1 LMEPIPIDFAQHHIP
16 SYVVTVKD
24 SAGADVTRP
33 AAATENQ
40 AVVYRHRFRDSM
52 AVLCGMFVLLTGTVI
67 LILRK
72 RDNDPQ

>member
-1 LMEPIPIDFAQHHIP
+1 MEPVPVDFAQHHIP

-33 AAATENQ
+33 AASTENQ
-40 AVVYRHRFRDSM
+40 AIVYRHRFRDSM
-52 AVLCGMFVLLTGTVI
+52 AVLCGMFVFLVAAVI

-72 RDNDPQ
+72 RDKDPQ